1 MIRKTFDEMTG
12 NGQVTTDHYVVFE
25 TKGFLVTKT
34 SITIGF
40 ALVVGE
46 GFRQGWLIAISHTLD
61 WQFIGNTQVLA
72 LVDGERASF
81 DGVVRSSDSN
91 FIGDT
96 LYCDEE
102 FHAAVDE
109 EFLEAISKSSNAKL
123 RLAGIDVVVPP
134 ALAADVAELLK
145 AI

>member
-1 MIRKTFDEMTG
+1 MINKTFDEMTG

-34 SITIGF
+34 QMTLGF

-46 GFRQGWLIAISHTLD
+46 GFRQGWLIVISHTLD

-72 LVDGERASF
+72 LIDGERASF
-81 DGVVRSSDSN
+81 EGVVRTSDTN

-109 EFLEAISKSSNAKL
+109 DFLEAISKSSNAKL

-134 ALAADVAELLK
+134 ALATDVAALLE

>member
-1 MIRKTFDEMTG
+1 
-12 NGQVTTDHYVVFE
+12 
-25 TKGFLVTKT
+25 
-34 SITIGF
+34 
-40 ALVVGE
+40 
-46 GFRQGWLIAISHTLD
+46 
-61 WQFIGNTQVLA
+61 
-72 LVDGERASF
+72 
-81 DGVVRSSDSN
+81 VRSSDSN

-109 EFLEAISKSSNAKL
+109 EFLEAVSKSSSTKL

-134 ALAADVAELLK
+134 ALAADVAELLT

>member
-1 MIRKTFDEMTG
+1 MINKTFDEMTG

-34 SITIGF
+34 QMTLGF

-46 GFRQGWLIAISHTLD
+46 GFRQGWLIAVSHMLD

-81 DGVVRSSDSN
+81 DGTVRSSDTN

-102 FHAAVDE
+102 FHAAVSE
-109 EFLEAISKSSNAKL
+109 EFLEAVSKSSNTKL

-134 ALAADVAELLK
+134 ALAADITELLK